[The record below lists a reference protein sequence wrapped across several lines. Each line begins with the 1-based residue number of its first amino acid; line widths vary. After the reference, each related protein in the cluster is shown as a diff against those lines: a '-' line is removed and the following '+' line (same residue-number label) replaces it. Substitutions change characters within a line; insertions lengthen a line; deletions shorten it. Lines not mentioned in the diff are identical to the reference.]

1 LILLEKIKSFKLEF
15 TDSKPTLNFAF
26 VFDDNNVS
34 SRFDLKKLINKSYS
48 KFRVGFESV
57 NSNLNDLIFSNKI
70 KKYKNFKSELIKYLK
85 MIK

>member
-1 LILLEKIKSFKLEF
+1 LIIFKYLINSDLKFLYFLILLEKIKSFKLEF

-48 KFRVGFESV
+48 KETNSKESV
-57 NSNLNDLIFSNKI
+57 PLIFP
-70 KKYKNFKSELIKYLK
+70 
-85 MIK
+85 